1 MTKIMCT
8 QYIDP
13 TTIEPLMAS
22 RLIPL
27 DKGEGAVRPIGVGEV
42 LRRILA
48 KCVMNVAKEDVAH
61 ASGSLQLCA
70 GQKSGSEAAMHAIF
84 EADETDGI
92 LLIDA
97 TNAFNS
103 LNRAAALHNIR
114 ILCPIISVFA
124 INTYRIPARLF
135 ITSTG
140 GKEILSAEGTTQG
153 DPLSMG
159 VYALSIQPLIT
170 ALQTTSSTKQCWFAD
185 DASGAGSLGEKK
197 NWWDSLTAIGPD
209 FGYFPNAK
217 KCWIIVK
224 PDREG

>member
-13 TTIEPLMAS
+13 STIEPLMAS

-27 DKGEGAVRPIGVGEV
+27 DKGEGSVRPIGVGEV

-48 KCVMNVAKEDVAH
+48 KCVMNVAKEDVAQ

-70 GQKSGSEAAMHAIF
+70 GQKSGSEAAVHAMHAIF

-135 ITSTG
+135 ITG

-153 DPLSMG
+153 DTLSMG
-159 VYALSIQPLIT
+159 VIP
-170 ALQTTSSTKQCWFAD
+170 
-185 DASGAGSLGEKK
+185 
-197 NWWDSLTAIGPD
+197 
-209 FGYFPNAK
+209 
-217 KCWIIVK
+217 
-224 PDREG
+224 